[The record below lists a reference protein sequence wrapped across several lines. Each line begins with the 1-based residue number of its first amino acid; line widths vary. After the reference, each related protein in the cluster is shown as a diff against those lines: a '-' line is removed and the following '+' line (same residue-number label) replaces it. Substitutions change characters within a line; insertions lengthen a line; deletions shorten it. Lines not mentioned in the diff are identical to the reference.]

1 MAYTKENLAAVQKAI
16 AGGVLEVR
24 YGDKVVRYQ
33 STNELLQVEQR
44 ILASLRG
51 QEGRRQSRIIR
62 LRSGGKGI

>member
-1 MAYTKENLAAVQKAI
+1 MAYTRENLAAVQRAI

-51 QEGRRQSRIIR
+51 QEGRQQSRIIR
-62 LRSGGKGI
+62 LRSSGKGI